1 MNEKISKKEKDFDY
15 NFDEKKL
22 IEAKTELEL
31 YLKSYDIDDEIKK
44 SSQNIIEEIKKLIN
58 FNESKNKKGIKKL
71 LQDIKK
77 TLKVLKDIFL
87 TVDNTARKVNNCLD
101 TVWSGIS
108 EVVKKVEEIIF
119 P

>member
-1 MNEKISKKEKDFDY
+1 MDQKNEINTNNL

-22 IEAKTELEL
+22 LDAKTELEL
-31 YLKSYDIDDEIKK
+31 YLKNYDIWEELKEKIQKIIDEI
-44 SSQNIIEEIKKLIN
+44 NDLIKIKEN
-58 FNESKNKKGIKKL
+58 GNKKGIKKL
-71 LQDIKK
+71 LKNIKK

-87 TVDNTARKVNNCLD
+87 VVDNTARKVNDCLD
-101 TVWSGIS
+101 AVWSGIW